1 MYSIGEFAKLI
12 NVTPQTL
19 RNWDKEN
26 KLKPIILES
35 GHRRYTNEH
44 LNLINGIK
52 DCNRLNIIYC
62 RESTKTQKE
71 SLKLQEEKIK
81 EFCIQNGLKIDKVI
95 SEFGSAL
102 NYKRQGLVELISLI
116 TSNQVQTLII
126 FYKDRLVRFG
136 YELFEELSKK
146 YNFKILII
154 DNSESNKS
162 KEQEFADD
170 LISIIHY
177 FSMKLYGSRSY
188 KQKIKKAEENLLEIK
203 EEIDK

>member
-12 NVTPQTL
+12 NVTTQTL
-19 RNWDKEN
+19 RNWDKQN
-26 KLKPIILES
+26 KLKPVILKS

-52 DCNRLNIIYC
+52 ESTKINVIYC
-62 RESTKTQKE
+62 RESTKMQKE

-81 EFCIQNGLKIDKVI
+81 EFCISNGIKIDKVI

-102 NYKRQGLVELISLI
+102 NYKRQGLLELIDLI
-116 TSNQVQTLII
+116 TKNKVENLII
-126 FYKDRLVRFG
+126 YYKDRLVRFG

-154 DNSESNKS
+154 DSSESNKS
-162 KEQEFADD
+162 KEKEFADD

-188 KQKIKKAEENLLEIK
+188 KQKVKKAEDNLNQIKQEI
-203 EEIDK
+203 E